1 MAKDNK
7 VLIEYNCK
15 NGVYSVDKTEVK
27 PLPFLVSATLDKTIN
42 TKTIFGDGELQLSII
57 SDQGSSGSLEVTA
70 RDDEFELDLGFLMQ
84 IAQGLA
90 ERQVVDN
97 KTISVGYE
105 AYRTYK
111 DGTTKTKKVWLL
123 GVNVSPAS
131 DSLSQNTDTTNEA
144 TASYGLTVK
153 GENLKSGDEDYRDE
167 NGNTVKIYK
176 ITSMPDDDGY
186 ADFLKSVPTPTV
198 SA

>member
-131 DSLSQNTDTTNEA
+131 DSLSQNTDTTNE
-144 TASYGLTVK
+144 LLQVM
-153 GENLKSGDEDYRDE
+153 
-167 NGNTVKIYK
+167 V
-176 ITSMPDDDGY
+176 
-186 ADFLKSVPTPTV
+186 
-198 SA
+198 

>member
-70 RDDEFELDLGFLMQ
+70 RF
-84 IAQGLA
+84 A
-90 ERQVVDN
+90 
-97 KTISVGYE
+97 T
-105 AYRTYK
+105 
-111 DGTTKTKKVWLL
+111 LL
-123 GVNVSPAS
+123 
-131 DSLSQNTDTTNEA
+131 
-144 TASYGLTVK
+144 
-153 GENLKSGDEDYRDE
+153 
-167 NGNTVKIYK
+167 
-176 ITSMPDDDGY
+176 
-186 ADFLKSVPTPTV
+186 
-198 SA
+198 